1 MIDGSK
7 ITTGDNL
14 MSHIDLF
21 ISAQIDVMQ
30 DLRYGSGKLNYVY
43 MWLVL
48 INICHKDILRH
59 QITITPMVIPPSFIL
74 VPVVN
79 CSYVQSIIVL
89 SKWLLEESSKH
100 ISYFH

>member
-1 MIDGSK
+1 MIHGSK
-7 ITTGDNL
+7 ITTGNNPT
-14 MSHIDLF
+14 SRIDLF

-30 DLRYGSGKLNYVY
+30 DFRYGPGKLNSVY

-48 INICHKDILRH
+48 IKICHKDILRH
-59 QITITPMVIPPSFIL
+59 QITIPPMVIPPSFIII
-74 VPVVN
+74 PVVN